1 MITFRE
7 HIEISKYIEKN
18 NTISEYIEQQ
28 APEKKI
34 DLIRRIAETYPLE
47 KDIDTNLNTLK
58 GKSIVKSVYELVLGQ
73 FIMIEQIITG
83 KSTYEYEAIN
93 DLELSKL
100 IIRPDHHE
108 VFDNGDDEQ
117 ERQNE
122 QDILNASVQD
132 VYSVLQGFLKNR
144 DLVLFEQFKGVFY
157 EVPDEEEDDEE
168 STEEERTAESLFQQQ
183 WYWYSMVR
191 MLAKEDITKY
201 EDIYM
206 LNMSV
211 VMPEMSYLAQK
222 NKIEAARQRQQQALS
237 KL

>member
-18 NTISEYIEQQ
+18 NTISEYIDKQS
-28 APEKKI
+28 PEKKI
-34 DLIRRIAETYPLE
+34 DLIRRIAETYPLK
-47 KDIDTNLNTLK
+47 KDIDSDLKTLQ
-58 GKSIVKSVYELVLGQ
+58 GRSISDNVYRLVLGQ

-93 DLELSKL
+93 DLELAKL
-100 IIRPDHHE
+100 IIRPDHHD
-108 VFDNGDDEQ
+108 VFDNSDDKE
-117 ERQNE
+117 EAHNE
-122 QDILNASVQD
+122 QAILNASVQD
-132 VYSVLQGFLKNR
+132 VYAVLQRFLKNR

-157 EVPDEEEDDEE
+157 EVPDEEDDDED

-201 EDIYM
+201 EEIYM
-206 LNMSV
+206 LNMST